1 VNPRLVSPGS
11 PDEPSDLLAGREAHK
26 ARARQ
31 ARGRGTREGPVPRQA
46 TRKARS
52 GATLAAPDG
61 DREISG
67 CARGLFWLQKST
79 SGAGSTPSG
88 MGLAPTPHARE
99 GNLPARFCLVQRG
112 FCFAQRGEEASW
124 PARGGNVAG
133 SVESRRVHAA
143 ASLRVRTA
151 AMPCGRAGIPTRDP
165 SSMEGVLVRRG
176 LLPLTRRRGEAGL
189 AARRTQSSALSSEG
203 AVAVSLGSRQ
213 RAPEATSRAR
223 FAAENAATGRHG
235 AEELPIEAPPGPR
248 GALFDASARSSG
260 SARARRTVVGD
271 GRSWRVAVKRRSTRG
286 SAGGPTTEGGSVSQ
300 PRAGPAR
307 GSPGA
312 AHARE
317 SDGPCWVHV
326 FVSRLQKSERGIF
339 PPVRSAR
346 PQRAGQARG

>member
-1 VNPRLVSPGS
+1 VACSRRQRRGVRGESPRACGGEPAGTDGS
-11 PDEPSDLLAGREAHK
+11 DAVRKGRDPDEGSIVDGR
-26 ARARQ
+26 RP
-31 ARGRGTREGPVPRQA
+31 GP
-46 TRKARS
+46 ARS
-52 GATLAAPDG
+52 AAFD
-61 DREISG
+61 
-67 CARGLFWLQKST
+67 
-79 SGAGSTPSG
+79 
-88 MGLAPTPHARE
+88 
-99 GNLPARFCLVQRG
+99 
-112 FCFAQRGEEASW
+112 EA
-124 PARGGNVAG
+124 A
-133 SVESRRVHAA
+133 
-143 ASLRVRTA
+143 
-151 AMPCGRAGIPTRDP
+151 
-165 SSMEGVLVRRG
+165 
-176 LLPLTRRRGEAGL
+176 GEADL

-307 GSPGA
+307 GSPGT

-346 PQRAGQARG
+346 PQRAEQARG